1 MAKVQGHGVAGLM
14 IRHKWTMKLRN
25 QMASLAME
33 CDSAAAIEG
42 AKLTPREREYLQ
54 TKLRMLV
61 DYIDSNLPDLN

>member
-1 MAKVQGHGVAGLM
+1 M

-42 AKLTPREREYLQ
+42 AKLTLREREYLQ
-54 TKLRMLV
+54 TKLRILV
-61 DYIDSNLPDLN
+61 DYIDSNLPDPK